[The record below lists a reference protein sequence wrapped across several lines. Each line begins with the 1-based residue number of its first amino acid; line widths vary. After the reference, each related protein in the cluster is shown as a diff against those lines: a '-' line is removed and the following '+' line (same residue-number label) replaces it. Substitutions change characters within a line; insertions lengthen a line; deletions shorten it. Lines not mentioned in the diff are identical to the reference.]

1 MLTVYYTEQKPGRPG
16 NEARVALLSYFH
28 ICCLSCSTLS
38 YQKKYLSAFHSIV
51 AVIVVDYM
59 YNYTAH
65 IFRDILGKQA
75 LFSWWHGKGGLVD
88 YSNED
93 AKNWWHGQLDKVLSL
108 GIDGWKCDGTDPY
121 ILELVI
127 PLGKHGVITRREYSD
142 AYYADFFDYTRQKL
156 GNDRL
161 IMSRPV
167 DGLGVH
173 SNTNYCV

>member
-1 MLTVYYTEQKPGRPG
+1 
-16 NEARVALLSYFH
+16 
-28 ICCLSCSTLS
+28 
-38 YQKKYLSAFHSIV
+38 
-51 AVIVVDYM
+51 M

-65 IFRDILGKQA
+65 IFRDILGRQA

-93 AKNWWHGQLDKVLSL
+93 AKNWWHGQMDNVLSL

-127 PLGKHGVITRREYSD
+127 PLGKQGLVTRREYSD
-142 AYYADFFDYTRQKL
+142 AYYADFFEYTRQKL

-167 DGLGVH
+167 DGLGIIYNGVY